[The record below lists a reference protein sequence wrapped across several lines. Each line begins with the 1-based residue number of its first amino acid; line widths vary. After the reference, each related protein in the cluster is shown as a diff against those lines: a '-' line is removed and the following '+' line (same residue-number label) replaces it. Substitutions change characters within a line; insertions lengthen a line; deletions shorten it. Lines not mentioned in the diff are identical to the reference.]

1 MHALLMLNLISP
13 FVMILVGYMFKKHP
27 VLTMESNN
35 GYNTPTSRKSKKHWD
50 YAQSIAPGNFIY
62 FGKIAGII
70 EIVLSLVM
78 FFTHVKIDTAITI
91 GTCVG
96 FGFLLLGFYKT
107 DAEIEEN
114 VENR

>member
-1 MHALLMLNLISP
+1 MYALLCLNLIIP
-13 FVMILVGYMFKKHP
+13 FVMILVGYILKKHP
-27 VLTMESNN
+27 VSTMKSNN

-50 YAQSIAPGNFIY
+50 YAQRIAPGNFIY
-62 FGKIAGII
+62 FGKIVWII

-78 FFTHVKIDTAITI
+78 FFMHVKIDTAITI

-107 DAEIEEN
+107 DAETEEN